1 MNDSLPVGFANQG
14 SDPGSNFARGLGMI
28 VVERSPGRAV
38 IEVEATD
45 RLTHAG
51 GSGHGGLVAALLDVT
66 LSMAAAMPRVEGQ
79 NPDLFSITLSL
90 TTSFLAPAPL
100 GRLVCNG
107 WQTGGGR
114 KTVFCEG
121 RVEDAAG
128 GDVALVVEHV
138 GGDCAGRL
146 PPRPLAR
153 GQCLSALAGPRWALL

>member
-45 RLTHAG
+45 RLTHA
-51 GSGHGGLVAALLDVT
+51 GLVAALLDVT

-128 GDVALVVEHV
+128 GLVATAQGVFRLVPWPE
-138 GGDCAGRL
+138 G
-146 PPRPLAR
+146 
-153 GQCLSALAGPRWALL
+153 SA